1 MNILALDLGT
11 KTGYAILYNGEISSG
26 VKKLPQKTFGSRFS
40 EFRSWL
46 MRIISQNKIDLVC
59 FERVYRHNG
68 TEAAHVFGGFM
79 YMLAAVCDKMQIPS
93 RGINVV
99 TIKKHMTGKCNAN
112 KQEMILAAYERNFD
126 LVDDNEADALGVLL
140 FYLDKNNRQI

>member
-1 MNILALDLGT
+1 
-11 KTGYAILYNGEISSG
+11 
-26 VKKLPQKTFGSRFS
+26 
-40 EFRSWL
+40 

-126 LVDDNEADALGVLL
+126 PVDDNEADALGVLL
-140 FYLDKNNRQI
+140 FGQK

>member
-93 RGINVV
+93 RGINVYASGSV
-99 TIKKHMTGKCNAN
+99 
-112 KQEMILAAYERNFD
+112 
-126 LVDDNEADALGVLL
+126 
-140 FYLDKNNRQI
+140 